1 VEEVSVDEVNFE
13 FAPAGE
19 DFPDGLRQIK
29 IEVNGVELPDLVREA
44 ELPSAQSDEEEEMAG
59 NYIGLVAGYMRIDL
73 AGQFLGGQGTPMYEG
88 EDERTALLGCGCGE
102 VGCSPLMARITVTD
116 ETVTWE
122 DFEQPTRPDWDYQG
136 FGPFRFDRVQYER
149 ALMAI
154 AD

>member
-1 VEEVSVDEVNFE
+1 MSFE

-44 ELPSAQSDEEEEMAG
+44 ELPSARSDEEEEMAG

-73 AGQFLGGQGTPMYEG
+73 AGQFLGGQGTPMFEG
-88 EDERTALLGCGCGE
+88 DGEQTALLGCGCGE

-116 ETVTWE
+116 R
-122 DFEQPTRPDWDYQG
+122 DRHLGRLRAADASRLGLRGLRPVQLRPRPVRAGADG
-136 FGPFRFDRVQYER
+136 DRR
-149 ALMAI
+149 LAG
-154 AD
+154 DR